1 MTVVLVAAAI
11 GLLIFWA
18 TLRVV
23 RMIGEGP
30 PPEPDLDAVEEVE
43 ESYLCTV
50 CGMQLTVTYAQ
61 GGYPEPPRH
70 CREDMVPV
78 A

>member
-1 MTVVLVAAAI
+1 MTTVLIAAAI
-11 GLLIFWA
+11 GLAILVATVWTVRLIA
-18 TLRVV
+18 T
-23 RMIGEGP
+23 GP

-43 ESYLCTV
+43 ASFLCTI

-61 GGYPEPPRH
+61 GGDQEPPRH
-70 CREDMVPV
+70 CREDMVPF